1 MTWNETNEMVWIIS
15 LFSVSC
21 NLWILLSV
29 LQKCHLSF
37 PPPVFKPFPI
47 CFSLF
52 WSGFVSKYILLSLA
66 GKPQFHGDLFSRNFK
81 CPPAWYR
88 YQKYRGFVHRPYL
101 YNNQIARET
110 SKHLSWT
117 SVTNTET
124 YFENGQKFRQ
134 LWALLQIILSRS
146 TQNWYFQIFKTLLPC
161 HNIFRLYYVQKSWS
175 ISK

>member
-1 MTWNETNEMVWIIS
+1 MILWHDMTWNETYEMVWIIS
-15 LFSVSC
+15 LFFVSC

-117 SVTNTET
+117 SVTSSSVLVIDAGLIHRWHKIFT
-124 YFENGQKFRQ
+124 
-134 LWALLQIILSRS
+134 
-146 TQNWYFQIFKTLLPC
+146 TQNEAFPVLL
-161 HNIFRLYYVQKSWS
+161 L
-175 ISK
+175 